1 MGRTTLNPNQVKE
14 NTLEDADGNTKV
26 QVEESS
32 DENKIRFDT
41 AGTERMM
48 IDSNGR
54 VGIGTSSPS
63 TAFHVYADASN
74 AYVAT
79 IDNDGGSS
87 AHGLKVT
94 TDGTGT
100 GTTILDLE
108 AASTTVFKVRGDG
121 RVGIGV
127 ATPGSTLSVDDEI
140 AVGEKLLHLGALHHT
155 AGVHHAHLIACLS
168 DYAQVVRDEHHR
180 HAEVTLEFI
189 DELQN
194 LRLNGDV

>member
-14 NTLEDADGNTKV
+14 NTHEDADGNTKV

-87 AHGLKVT
+87 AHGL
-94 TDGTGT
+94 
-100 GTTILDLE
+100 
-108 AASTTVFKVRGDG
+108 S
-121 RVGIGV
+121 
-127 ATPGSTLSVDDEI
+127 
-140 AVGEKLLHLGALHHT
+140 
-155 AGVHHAHLIACLS
+155 LI
-168 DYAQVVRDEHHR
+168 H
-180 HAEVTLEFI
+180 I
-189 DELQN
+189 
-194 LRLNGDV
+194 